1 MMACGGLAGTA
12 AAARSQHRTE
22 MNTRDIYGGAALIG
36 FAGAYALAASG
47 LSMTSSLGIGSGLFP
62 MVLAVI
68 LALIGCVVLV
78 QGILASNWTSRSERG
93 AGISVGRARGRP
105 SLHDAAPTAPLPWR
119 AIILIAAAPILFG
132 FTIEPLGLVPSLFAA
147 TFLAALAN
155 RGTTLL
161 GAAALAACLVVFSI
175 ALFVWGLGLPL
186 ALFGSWLPF
195 GG

>member
-1 MMACGGLAGTA
+1 M
-12 AAARSQHRTE
+12 S
-22 MNTRDIYGGAALIG
+22 TRDIYGGAGLIG

-68 LALIGCVVLV
+68 LAVIGLVILV
-78 QGILASNWTSRSERG
+78 QGALSR
-93 AGISVGRARGRP
+93 AAV
-105 SLHDAAPTAPLPWR
+105 AAPAAPLPWR
-119 AIILIAAAPILFG
+119 AIVLIVAAPIVFG

-147 TFLAALAN
+147 TFLAALAS
-155 RGTTLL
+155 RSTTLA
-161 GAAALAACLVVFSI
+161 GAAGLAAGLVVFSV

-186 ALFGSWLPF
+186 ALFGSRLPF

>member
-1 MMACGGLAGTA
+1 MG
-12 AAARSQHRTE
+12 
-22 MNTRDIYGGAALIG
+22 TRDIYGGAGLIG

-68 LALIGCVVLV
+68 LAVIGFIILV
-78 QGILASNWTSRSERG
+78 QGALSRT
-93 AGISVGRARGRP
+93 
-105 SLHDAAPTAPLPWR
+105 AAVAPAAPLPWR
-119 AIILIAAAPILFG
+119 AIILIVAAPIVFG
-132 FTIEPLGLVPSLFAA
+132 FMIEPLGLVPSLFAA

-161 GAAALAACLVVFSI
+161 GAAALAACLVLFSV

-186 ALFGSWLPF
+186 ALLGSWLPF